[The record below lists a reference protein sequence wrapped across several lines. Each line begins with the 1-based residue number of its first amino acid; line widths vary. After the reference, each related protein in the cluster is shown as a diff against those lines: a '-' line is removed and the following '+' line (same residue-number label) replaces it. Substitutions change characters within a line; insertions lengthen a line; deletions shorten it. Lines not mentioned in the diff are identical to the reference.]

1 MSRVE
6 PRLSNLHPVSRGL
19 RLHARLIAGALLG
32 AALLLALPAQW
43 PTSTRLLAAG
53 GPRGLALY
61 LALTVALVVRAGVS
75 RLRQRAAEED
85 EGAAAV
91 MALAALSA
99 LASLGAIF
107 AELAAA
113 KGRPDAFAL
122 HVALAAVTIALS
134 WLFTHTIFA
143 QHYAN
148 EYYGGTDGKSGG
160 LQFPGEEQPDFWD
173 FLYFSLVIG
182 MTSQVSDVAV
192 TSPRLRRTVA
202 LHGVLAFVF
211 NTTII
216 ALTVNIASSVL

>member
-6 PRLSNLHPVSRGL
+6 PRLSNLHPVSRAV
-19 RLHARLIAGALLG
+19 RLHARLIAAALVG
-32 AALLLALPAQW
+32 AALALALPAQW
-43 PTSTRLLAAG
+43 PASTRLLAAWDCG
-53 GPRGLALY
+53 IALY
-61 LALTVALVVRAGVS
+61 LALTAILVVRADVS

-85 EGAAAV
+85 EGAIAMMV
-91 MALAALSA
+91 LATLAA

-113 KGRPDAFAL
+113 KGRPGAFAP

-148 EYYGGTDGKSGG
+148 DYYGGADGEIGG
-160 LQFPGEEQPDFWD
+160 LQFPGQDRPDFWD

-192 TSPRLRRTVA
+192 TSARLRRTVTA
-202 LHGVLAFVF
+202 HGVLSFVF

-216 ALTVNIASSVL
+216 ALTVNIASSIL